1 MDRETAIEQL
11 KSCQAPDGDEEYA
24 HGEAD
29 KILCE
34 LLNSLG
40 YQDVVEEWVKVPKWY
55 A

>member
-1 MDRETAIEQL
+1 MTKEEAIAKL
-11 KSCQAPDGDEEYA
+11 KEASKLDTERA
-24 HGEAD
+24 HYNAD

-40 YQDVVEEWVKVPKWY
+40 YQDVVEVYNNIYKWY

>member
-1 MDRETAIEQL
+1 MTKEEAIAKL
-11 KSCQAPDGDEEYA
+11 KEASNLDTERA
-24 HGEAD
+24 HYKAD

-40 YQDVVEEWVKVPKWY
+40 YQDVVKVYNDIYKWY

>member
-1 MDRETAIEQL
+1 MTKEEAIAKL
-11 KSCQAPDGDEEYA
+11 KEANKLDTECA
-24 HGEAD
+24 HYKAD

-40 YQDVVEEWVKVPKWY
+40 YQEVVEVYNDIYKLY